1 MDRDTKKSIQ
11 KIKSLFVHVQ
21 AQFCHPSL
29 GTKYHI
35 NIQNINEPIF
45 LEHLEFPYD
54 GNTNDPIIKGILK
67 PRTKAELEAEPSTH
81 MIAYLLAGPH
91 DYGVSNTQN
100 PCDTE
105 LGERQTIS
113 NVGERD
119 TNFATIIRSSGVS
132 IASKIH

>member
-54 GNTNDPIIKGILK
+54 GNTNDPIIKDILK

-100 PCDTE
+100 PCDTQ

-113 NVGERD
+113 NVGESD

-132 IASKIH
+132 IASTK